1 MSLKILIEDQIQK
14 LFNDNPEL
22 NSVSKNQFEIAVAS
36 FANIKH
42 LNGLEFDDLID
53 GIMGDGGDEG
63 IDLCYVYCNG
73 VLVKDELHPITKDS
87 TIKVKFFQVKKEDS
101 FSTDGF
107 RKLKEGIEEVFNLDL
122 DLDKLQI
129 IGANQ
134 EILEMADLIR
144 KIFRKARLERAKF
157 SCEVFYATA
166 SAEIHLSEKIKH
178 LELALKD
185 NALAIP
191 YEFDYWGAQKLLDL
205 TGETDEQ
212 IEIKFDSQPL
222 NISEKDIDTTG
233 YAGFVSG
240 NELLKSLID
249 SENNFKS
256 HLTEGN
262 VRYFLG
268 EDKKINSSIIDSA
281 VDAVKASNFW
291 AMNNGLTIIGD
302 SIEALDS
309 RGYSV
314 KNPQIVNG
322 CQTIHCLYFAYVK
335 DNKYKLPENLK
346 VFVKLVKTENPDIQT
361 DIISATNSQNPVKS
375 ASLKANDNIQRNI
388 EKHLKDAGIYYER
401 RDNYYKR
408 QGITGNKVIGLI
420 KMAQIIHTVVNKEA
434 VVAVN
439 DTTTLF
445 DTETKYNSIFHDKAD
460 FELYKFSTILY
471 QKIWT
476 IKNSDI
482 RTNDYQS
489 EHRDLISKGGFVF
502 LHIMSSLLFSDAEY
516 KEDQVT
522 KKSVQTKNIVIEMP
536 ARKNDFS
543 KRKKWLFKKIID
555 DSLLEEYYRVAKDIF
570 FSSADEYYR
579 ATGKSKTSLFK
590 LRSFDKDYLKVGINR
605 YLDSKDLALRSIHA
619 GLDNPDLPEK
629 LVKELLVAKD
639 EKQTSMFVPDE
650 NTAI

>member
-1 MSLKILIEDQIQK
+1 MSLKILIDDQIEK
-14 LFNDNPEL
+14 LFKDNPEMI
-22 NSVSKNQFEIAVAS
+22 SVNKNKFEIAVAS
-36 FANIKH
+36 FANVKF

-73 VLVKDELHPITKDS
+73 TLVKDELHPITKDS
-87 TIKVKFFQVKKEDS
+87 TIKVKFFQVKKEDG

-107 RKLKEGIEEVFNLDL
+107 RKLKEGIEEIFNLEL
-122 DLDKLQI
+122 ELDKLHI
-129 IGANQ
+129 IGANKD
-134 EILEMADLIR
+134 ILEMADLIR
-144 KIFRKARLERAKF
+144 KVFRKARMERAKF

-166 SAEIHLSEKIKH
+166 SPEINISEKIKH
-178 LELALKD
+178 LEEELKK
-185 NALAIP
+185 NNLAIP

-205 TGETDEQ
+205 TSKTDEH

-233 YAGFVSG
+233 FAGFVNG

-249 SENNFKS
+249 SEGKFKS

-262 VRYFLG
+262 VRFFLG
-268 EDKKINSSIIDSA
+268 EDKKINSSIIDTA
-281 VDAVKASNFW
+281 MDVIKAPNFW

-302 SIEALDS
+302 SIVPLDAK
-309 RGYSV
+309 GYSV
-314 KNPQIVNG
+314 TNPQIVNG
-322 CQTIHCLYFAYVK
+322 CQTIHCLYFAYTK
-335 DNKYKLPENLK
+335 ENKNKLPDTLK

-388 EKHLKDAGIYYER
+388 EKHLHEAGIYYER

-408 QGITGNKVIGLI
+408 QGITGNKVIGLL

-445 DTETKYNSIFHDKAD
+445 DTETKYNSIFNDRAD

-471 QKIWT
+471 QKIWS

-489 EHRDLISKGGFVF
+489 DQRDLISKGGFIF

-516 KEDQVT
+516 KDE
-522 KKSVQTKNIVIEMP
+522 QTIKTSKLIKNIVIETS
-536 ARKNDFS
+536 ARKNEFT
-543 KRKKWLFKKIID
+543 KRKKWLFEKIID
-555 DSLLEEYYRVAKDIF
+555 DVLLDSYYATAKEIF
-570 FSSADEYYR
+570 FNAADEYSR
-579 ATGKSKTSLFK
+579 ITNKSKNSLFK
-590 LRSFDKDYLKVGINR
+590 FRNFDKDYLRPQIDKYVT
-605 YLDSKDLALRSIHA
+605 D
-619 GLDNPDLPEK
+619 
-629 LVKELLVAKD
+629 KEAQQASL
-639 EKQTSMFVPDE
+639 
-650 NTAI
+650 